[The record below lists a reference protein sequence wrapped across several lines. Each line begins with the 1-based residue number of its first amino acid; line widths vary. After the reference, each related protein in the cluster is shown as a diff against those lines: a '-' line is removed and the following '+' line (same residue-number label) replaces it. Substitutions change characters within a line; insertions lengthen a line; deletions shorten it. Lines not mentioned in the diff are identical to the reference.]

1 MRKFSIYKGI
11 FVCQKCKKEV
21 SEARMYY
28 ETLDFTWMCEDRHLS
43 KVNFQSRGY

>member
-1 MRKFSIYKGI
+1 MRKFSTYNGL
-11 FVCQKCKKEV
+11 FTCQKCKKEV
-21 SEARMYY
+21 LEARLYQ